1 MLNPVPR
8 AKAPE
13 EQSRRPPF
21 FSGPL
26 AFVLHYVRTAARGTS
41 PASWTMVLGAAGC
54 AIAVQYVMKLLVDAM
69 AGPRDGSAA
78 WTALAIFIGL
88 ISIESLLWRVSGWL
102 GCRTTVGAGVQM
114 RLDLFDYLNGQP
126 MRYFADNLAGSL
138 GQRLTATA
146 GNFGALTNT
155 MVWRILPPC
164 VDFVGA
170 LIIFALVDTGMML
183 ALAAAVVV
191 ILTGLIL
198 FGERGRPLHRTYAGK
213 ANDVAGDLVD
223 VISNMWAVKAFS
235 ARGREQARLAA
246 LFDGEARAQRAS
258 WMYTEKARM
267 IHDIGLWLMAGAM
280 LAWAVHAWSRGRISP
295 GDVVVVSALTFRILH
310 GSRDLALALGRHRP
324 AVRLHRGHAARARQ
338 ASDRARRQRG
348 ASAARARRGR
358 SAFATCRSR
367 TARKAAG
374 TPSTTSTSRYRRAR
388 SRHRRR
394 FGGGQVDARAPA
406 AAALRRAERAD
417 HDRRATTS
425 RSSRRTACG
434 RRSPWCRRRSICCT
448 GR

>member
-1 MLNPVPR
+1 MLNLVPR
-8 AKAPE
+8 AEAPE
-13 EQSRRPPF
+13 DRSQRPPF

-26 AFVLHYVRTAARGTS
+26 AFVLHYVRSRPWHFTGLV
-41 PASWTMVLGAAGC
+41 TMVLGAAGC

-69 AGPRDGSAA
+69 VGPRDGSAA

-88 ISIESLLWRVSGWL
+88 LSIESLPWRVSGWL

-164 VDFVGA
+164 VDFIGA

-213 ANDVAGDLVD
+213 PTMSPAIWSTSSRTCGPSRRSRRAGASRRD
-223 VISNMWAVKAFS
+223 SRRCSMAKRAHN
-235 ARGREQARLAA
+235 
-246 LFDGEARAQRAS
+246 ARAGCTPR
-258 WMYTEKARM
+258 R
-267 IHDIGLWLMAGAM
+267 
-280 LAWAVHAWSRGRISP
+280 P
-295 GDVVVVSALTFRILH
+295 G
-310 GSRDLALALGRHRP
+310 
-324 AVRLHRGHAARARQ
+324 
-338 ASDRARRQRG
+338 
-348 ASAARARRGR
+348 
-358 SAFATCRSR
+358 
-367 TARKAAG
+367 
-374 TPSTTSTSRYRRAR
+374 
-388 SRHRRR
+388 
-394 FGGGQVDARAPA
+394 
-406 AAALRRAERAD
+406 
-417 HDRRATTS
+417 
-425 RSSRRTACG
+425 
-434 RRSPWCRRRSICCT
+434 
-448 GR
+448 